1 MVEITLEYQGE
12 LHCRAVHGPSQAAL
26 ETDAPAD
33 NMGRGEAFSPTDLT
47 ATSLGTCVAT
57 TMAIVA
63 WRHGFEL
70 GNVSIQV
77 RKHMTSEA
85 PRRIARLEMDI
96 AIPLP
101 PDHPERATLEA
112 VGARC
117 PVRLSLHPEIE
128 VVESYEWSGAPQS

>member
-1 MVEITLEYQGE
+1 MVEISLEYEGE

-63 WRHGFEL
+63 QRQGFEL
-70 GNVSIQV
+70 GKLEIRV

-96 AIPLP
+96 TVPLP
-101 PDHPERATLEA
+101 DDHPDRAMLEA

-128 VVESYEWSGAPQS
+128 VLETYQWTGAH